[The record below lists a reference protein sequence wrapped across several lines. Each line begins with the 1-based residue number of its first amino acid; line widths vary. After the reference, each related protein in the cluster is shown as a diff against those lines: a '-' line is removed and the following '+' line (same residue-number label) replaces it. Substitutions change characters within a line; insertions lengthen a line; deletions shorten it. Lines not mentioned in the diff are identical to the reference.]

1 MAANTTHQLQ
11 KCLDRLQA
19 GDEAARKE
27 LVNLACQR
35 LLRLTRKMLHADGR
49 LQRWEETD
57 DVFQNAM
64 VRLCR
69 ALQDITPGSVREFFR
84 LAAVQVR
91 RELIDLARHYY
102 GPYGLGA
109 KHQSIAF
116 GKDADSTRQGAY
128 DPADNSQDPARQA
141 AWTEFHEQIGAL
153 PDEEREVFDLIW
165 YQGLTQAEAA
175 KLLQVS
181 TRTLERRWQA
191 ARLHLYESLQGK
203 LPGF

>member
-1 MAANTTHQLQ
+1 M
-11 KCLDRLQA
+11 
-19 GDEAARKE
+19 
-27 LVNLACQR
+27 
-35 LLRLTRKMLHADGR
+35 LRGDGR

-64 VRLCR
+64 LRLCR
-69 ALQDITPGSVREFFR
+69 ALQEITPGSVREFFR

-102 GPYGLGA
+102 SPYGLGA
-109 KHQSIAF
+109 KQQSLAI
-116 GKDADSTRQGAY
+116 GKGPSSTRDAAY
-128 DPADNSQDPARQA
+128 DPADSSQDPTRLA
-141 AWTEFHEQIGAL
+141 AWSEFHEQIGAL
-153 PDEEREVFDLIW
+153 PDEEREIFDLIW

-175 KLLQVS
+175 RLLQVS

-191 ARLHLYESLQGK
+191 ARLHLYDSLHGN